1 VVDEVFDV
9 IQTVRDQGVSVLLVE
24 QNAQMAFDV
33 STRAYLLA
41 EGRVVMEGA
50 AQRLAKSPEV
60 REAVLGL

>member
-1 VVDEVFDV
+1 
-9 IQTVRDQGVSVLLVE
+9 
-24 QNAQMAFDV
+24 MAFDV